1 MKCPR
6 DKNVWGIQKER
17 VACHGRSERLQ
28 LESEAQKRESGWTK
42 VARGEGG
49 EGGRGTR
56 AAAAMGGCD
65 LITAGWSIWDKVL
78 SGRQVWGWEVQR
90 CAKNAAEGGLANH
103 KTEGHLNL

>member
-1 MKCPR
+1 
-6 DKNVWGIQKER
+6 
-17 VACHGRSERLQ
+17 
-28 LESEAQKRESGWTK
+28 
-42 VARGEGG
+42 
-49 EGGRGTR
+49 
-56 AAAAMGGCD
+56 MGGCD